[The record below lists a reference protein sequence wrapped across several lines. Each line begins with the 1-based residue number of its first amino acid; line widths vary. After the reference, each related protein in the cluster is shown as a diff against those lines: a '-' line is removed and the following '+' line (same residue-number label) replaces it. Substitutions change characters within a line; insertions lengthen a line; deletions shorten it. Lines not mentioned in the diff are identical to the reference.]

1 MPRHGR
7 EDTFVNRNE
16 FYEEFLQK
24 RGLSRVKQYATPKLP
39 PLTKK
44 IRRKFVSSRHVW
56 KMGDKYYKLANQF
69 YGDPR
74 LWWVLAWYNQKPNEG
89 MLKAGD
95 VVYVPQPLNK
105 VLTFFDY
112 GTV

>member
-16 FYEEFLQK
+16 FYEEFLEK

-44 IRRKFVSSRHVW
+44 IRRKFVSQSRSACFEHSFVW
-56 KMGDKYYKLANQF
+56 LLVIPSQN
-69 YGDPR
+69 P
-74 LWWVLAWYNQKPNEG
+74 P
-89 MLKAGD
+89 
-95 VVYVPQPLNK
+95 
-105 VLTFFDY
+105 
-112 GTV
+112 